1 MANPISIQNIKEAV
15 DLIRTGRLVAFPTET
30 VYGLAGD
37 ATNSDAVAAIFK
49 IKGRPSFNPL
59 IIHVCSLAEA
69 EKLVIFNDVARSL
82 AENFWPGALTLVLPR
97 RENCPV
103 SLLAGSGLETLA
115 IRIPKSEIALKFL
128 QAVKLPIAAP
138 SANKSGSVSPTKAEH
153 VLESLGDSIDLILD
167 GGTCQIGIESTIIDL
182 STNDPCVL
190 RTGGIP
196 IESLERQLENIQIVK
211 GVDHSPKAPGM
222 LSRHYATTIPLRMNA
237 EEVYDGEALLA
248 FGGRPLGPAVA
259 IANLSR
265 AGDVNEAA
273 ANLFDMMRK
282 LDKPEYKGIAVME
295 IPNVGL
301 GVAINDR
308 LQRACH

>member
-37 ATNSDAVAAIFK
+37 ATNSDAVAAIFR

-97 RENCPV
+97 RKNCPV
-103 SLLAGSGLETLA
+103 SFLAGSGLETLA

-259 IANLSR
+259 VANLSR

-282 LDKPEYKGIAVME
+282 LDKPEHKGIAVME

>member
-1 MANPISIQNIKEAV
+1 MGNSISIQKINEAV
-15 DLIRTGRLVAFPTET
+15 DLIRSGRLVAFPTET

-37 ATNSDAVAAIFK
+37 ATNSDAVAAIFR

-69 EKLVIFNDVARSL
+69 EKLVIFNGVARSL

-97 RENCPV
+97 RKDCPV
-103 SLLAGSGLETLA
+103 SFLAGSGLETLA
-115 IRIPKSEIALKFL
+115 VRIPKNEIALKFL
-128 QAVKLPIAAP
+128 QTVELPIAAP

-153 VLESLGDSIDLILD
+153 VLDSLGASIDLILD
-167 GGTCQIGIESTIIDL
+167 GGACQVGIESTIIDL
-182 STNDPCVL
+182 STNNPCVL
-190 RTGGIP
+190 RTGGVP
-196 IESLERQLENIQIVK
+196 IENLVRQLENIQIVK
-211 GVDHSPKAPGM
+211 GDDHSPKAPGM

-237 EEVYDGEALLA
+237 EDVYDGEALLA
-248 FGGRPLGPAVA
+248 FGGRTLGPAVA
-259 IANLSR
+259 VANLSR

-273 ANLFDMMRK
+273 ANLFDMMRR
-282 LDKPEYKGIAVME
+282 LDKPEYKGIAVMKVPK
-295 IPNVGL
+295 IGL

>member
-153 VLESLGDSIDLILD
+153 VLESLGDSIDLIID

-182 STNDPCVL
+182 STNNPCVL

>member
-1 MANPISIQNIKEAV
+1 MGNPISIQKINEAV
-15 DLIRTGRLVAFPTET
+15 DLIRSGRLVAFPTET

-37 ATNSDAVAAIFK
+37 ATNSDAVAAIFR

-69 EKLVIFNDVARSL
+69 EKLVIFNGVARSL

-97 RENCPV
+97 RKDCPV
-103 SLLAGSGLETLA
+103 SFLAGSGLETLA
-115 IRIPKSEIALKFL
+115 VRIPKNEIALKFL
-128 QAVKLPIAAP
+128 QTVELPIAAP

-153 VLESLGDSIDLILD
+153 VLDSLGASIDLILD
-167 GGTCQIGIESTIIDL
+167 GGACQVGIESTIIDL
-182 STNDPCVL
+182 STNNPCVL
-190 RTGGIP
+190 RTGGVP
-196 IESLERQLENIQIVK
+196 IENLVRQLENIQIVK
-211 GVDHSPKAPGM
+211 GDDHSPKAPGM

-237 EEVYDGEALLA
+237 EDVYDGEALLA
-248 FGGRPLGPAVA
+248 FGGRTLGPAVA
-259 IANLSR
+259 VANLSR

-273 ANLFDMMRK
+273 ANLFDMMRR
-282 LDKPEYKGIAVME
+282 LDKPEYKGIAVM
-295 IPNVGL
+295 NVPKIGL